1 MPRYWSF
8 VSQVGEDE
16 SMTFILTFFGVVAA
30 VLVLGFVALTF
41 ATDIMLPV
49 TLMLVVAALVHEV
62 FHG

>member
-1 MPRYWSF
+1 
-8 VSQVGEDE
+8 
-16 SMTFILTFFGVVAA
+16 MTFILTFFGVVAA

-49 TLMLVVAALVHEV
+49 SLMLVVAALVHEV